1 MNRLSCNCPARDV
14 DNLQSRILR
23 NVMFTTM
30 SSGNM
35 IVLLSLF
42 ENDVVFQRFL
52 DDCSL
57 LVHEAKNQ
65 GGNNVLEGTRMAIMT
80 NDIN

>member
-1 MNRLSCNCPARDV
+1 
-14 DNLQSRILR
+14 
-23 NVMFTTM
+23 
-30 SSGNM
+30 M

-80 NDIN
+80 KVHIMRTGPRMT